1 MASISPT
8 LRPLFRGLERAD
20 SVAAD
25 PHKWLYVPYEAGAA
39 VLRDQGR
46 LADAFRQ
53 PAPYLVHDAD
63 SPVVGPVSFNER
75 GPELS
80 RGFKAL
86 KVWVGIK
93 RHGRKGYAAAVE
105 HDVAM
110 ARFLADEL
118 RRRDDFELLAE
129 PVLSIANFRYR
140 PRGIDLADSDLDRL
154 NRQIVNRLV
163 GSGAF
168 FVAPTVLKGRT
179 SMRAAIVNFRT
190 REDDLLALLDEA
202 ARVGRQILTT

>member
-1 MASISPT
+1 
-8 LRPLFRGLERAD
+8 L
-20 SVAAD
+20 
-25 PHKWLYVPYEAGAA
+25 
-39 VLRDQGR
+39 
-46 LADAFRQ
+46 
-53 PAPYLVHDAD
+53 
-63 SPVVGPVSFNER
+63 FNER

-80 RGFKAL
+80 RGFRAL
-86 KVWVGIK
+86 KVWVGLK

-110 ARFLADEL
+110 ARFLAGEL

-129 PVLSIANFRYR
+129 PVLSIVNFRFR
-140 PRGIDLADSDLDRL
+140 PKHLGMTDPDLDRL

-168 FVAPTVLKGRT
+168 FLAPTVLRGRT

-190 REDDLLALLDEA
+190 REGDLQALLDEA
-202 ARVGRQILTT
+202 ARAGQEILAG